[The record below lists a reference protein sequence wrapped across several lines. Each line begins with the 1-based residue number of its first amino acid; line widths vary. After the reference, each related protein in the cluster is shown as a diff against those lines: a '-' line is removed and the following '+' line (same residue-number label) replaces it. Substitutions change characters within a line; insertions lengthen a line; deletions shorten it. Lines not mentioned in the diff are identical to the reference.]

1 MKDYF
6 LLHEM
11 LDRINI
17 RRIDI
22 EDFRNKD
29 DNSQGDLE
37 HILILEKENKEEYE
51 RRVLN
56 YSRPERYDRDLY
68 VPPGIKLEH
77 RWFRFPNLNPVG
89 IAYMTLYKIE
99 LDQNLNG
106 DFYRFVGIHEI
117 GHLKNADGYDEQL
130 NTLRSAY
137 DFQNLTGKNYTY
149 LPK

>member
-56 YSRPERYDRDLY
+56 YSRP
-68 VPPGIKLEH
+68 
-77 RWFRFPNLNPVG
+77 
-89 IAYMTLYKIE
+89 
-99 LDQNLNG
+99 
-106 DFYRFVGIHEI
+106 
-117 GHLKNADGYDEQL
+117 
-130 NTLRSAY
+130 
-137 DFQNLTGKNYTY
+137 
-149 LPK
+149 